1 MQYLQSSISSF
12 KLSTCLFN
20 SLFSSLQ
27 CTLMHFVGGNE
38 DFGIFIPTCG
48 CTSCDGSCGNG
59 SRGMTSESES
69 PLLDS
74 PLLLDEA
81 TTCSGLWLHVS
92 AFLRGA
98 VIEATSCAQ
107 LCICASD
114 GAFLAMIKQNDSKEG
129 CQWTVSIVNFKCPYD
144 QI

>member
-1 MQYLQSSISSF
+1 
-12 KLSTCLFN
+12 
-20 SLFSSLQ
+20 
-27 CTLMHFVGGNE
+27 MHIDALCRGNE
-38 DFGIFIPTCG
+38 DFGVFIPTCG
-48 CTSCDGSCGNG
+48 HTSCHDSRGNG
-59 SRGMTSESES
+59 SRGMTSESDS

-81 TTCSGLWLHVS
+81 MTHSGLCSS

-114 GAFLAMIKQNDSKEG
+114 GAFLAMIKQSMEG
-129 CQWTVSIVNFKCPYD
+129 CQWTGAINFKSPYD